1 MSIFEDPLQFITK
14 KKIGDIEI
22 VYTDLM
28 EISQGGPEVGNL
40 SINGKMV
47 EGRFGGPSLLDEN
60 YIYVPAQVKRFL
72 GTGFKL
78 ARINSIT
85 LKVEYL
91 SKVKDLIFLEKI
103 VDNQVYFFEDMSK
116 TIYKC
121 QIL

>member
-1 MSIFEDPLQFITK
+1 MSIFEDPLQFITQK
-14 KKIGDIEI
+14 KVGGIEI
-22 VYTDLM
+22 IYSDLM

-47 EGRFGGPSLLDEN
+47 EGRFGGPSLLNEN
-60 YIYVPAQVKRFL
+60 CMYVPAQVKRFL

-78 ARINSIT
+78 ARINTVT

-103 VDNQVYFFEDMSK
+103 ENNRVYFFEDMSK

-121 QIL
+121 QML